1 MYSFHK
7 KETIIL
13 FGNSSFVEL
22 NFFRIYCIVE
32 FLIRGKIK
40 KSNCLMIFKFDLFMK
55 LQENKKFYY
64 ATRKGNVLIKLHQK
78 F

>member
-7 KETIIL
+7 KEIIIL
-13 FGNSSFVEL
+13 FGNSFVEL

-40 KSNCLMIFKFDLFMK
+40 KSNCLMVFKFDLFMK

-64 ATRKGNVLIKLHQK
+64 ATRKGNVLKLHQK